1 MSEEPP
7 KYSDSGEQVD
17 YKVIKSYGRA
27 SRSIV
32 PNNLYYTVAFV
43 IIVLIYFVTIFQTA
57 KFRVTVEK
65 RVTESEKR
73 VTELEKRVTELETKL
88 TKLESQRSR

>member
-32 PNNLYYTVAFV
+32 PNNLYYTVAVV

-57 KFRVTVEK
+57 KFRETVEK
-65 RVTESEKR
+65 RVTQ
-73 VTELEKRVTELETKL
+73 LEKRVTELETKL
-88 TKLESQRSR
+88 TKLESQ

>member
-32 PNNLYYTVAFV
+32 PNNLYYTVAVV

-57 KFRVTVEK
+57 EFRETVEK
-65 RVTESEKR
+65 RVTQ
-73 VTELEKRVTELETKL
+73 LEKRVTELETKL

>member
-7 KYSDSGEQVD
+7 KSSDSGEQVD

-32 PNNLYYTVAFV
+32 PNNLYYTVAVV

-57 KFRVTVEK
+57 KFRETVEK
-65 RVTESEKR
+65 RVTQLK
-73 VTELEKRVTELETKL
+73 KRVTELETKL

>member
-32 PNNLYYTVAFV
+32 PKNLYYTVAVV
-43 IIVLIYFVTIFQTA
+43 IIVLIYFVTIFQTS
-57 KFRVTVEK
+57 KFRETVEK
-65 RVTESEKR
+65 RVTQ
-73 VTELEKRVTELETKL
+73 LEKRVTELETKL